1 MDSGR
6 EESNLLF
13 LPNLCLCGNIHI
25 FVKVLC
31 RFLCADWVL
40 RLASLRP
47 AIMSDCVQTK
57 PAQPLNFTAFG
68 SHSHTLPHF
77 LARCFARR
85 ETSKKKRHTHKHSLS
100 TAGLRLLTSVDCG
113 RSSGTEQRRFAEE
126 EEEIFNFETTAP
138 SRRFKQVGA
147 FIFIDAVFAILLRI
161 SEVACLASVCETG
174 EYISV
179 LVGYRTFLRCFER
192 RINR

>member
-1 MDSGR
+1 MDSRR

-13 LPNLCLCGNIHI
+13 LPNLCLCCNIHI

-31 RFLCADWVL
+31 RSLCADWVL

-77 LARCFARR
+77 PARCFARR
-85 ETSKKKRHTHKHSLS
+85 ETSKKKHTDTNSPH
-100 TAGLRLLTSVDCG
+100 RPRD
-113 RSSGTEQRRFAEE
+113 FAFSPRW
-126 EEEIFNFETTAP
+126 I
-138 SRRFKQVGA
+138 VGA
-147 FIFIDAVFAILLRI
+147 GVTQNGAVLQKKKTFSTSQPLLLPDDLNKWDPYFIDDVFCSTSPHLK
-161 SEVACLASVCETG
+161 SGMSSVC
-174 EYISV
+174 
-179 LVGYRTFLRCFER
+179 LR
-192 RINR
+192 NR